1 MGQAASCNNFTHPV
15 KRAQYQIVAKVDCRG
30 GRGRGKTDCVV
41 GIGLI
46 AAKGD
51 AALPRLCCG
60 QSSVMLRQAMYF
72 LDNAHTDNRLAVL
85 SCHVRWGGRREARGE
100 RGIRSHL
107 GLMAHREAIGERAS
121 GQTRRKMG
129 EEGGEKGEQRTIKIG
144 KVSSGR
150 AGMEY
155 LIARVPGL
163 PSHDNLINFMTTIRI
178 FQI

>member
-100 RGIRSHL
+100 R
-107 GLMAHREAIGERAS
+107 RERNKE
-121 GQTRRKMG
+121 
-129 EEGGEKGEQRTIKIG
+129 
-144 KVSSGR
+144 SSGINGASRGHWGKSGRTDKEEDGGGRWGEGR
-150 AGMEY
+150 ATNNKDRKSFLRESGDG
-155 LIARVPGL
+155 IPN
-163 PSHDNLINFMTTIRI
+163 S
-178 FQI
+178 